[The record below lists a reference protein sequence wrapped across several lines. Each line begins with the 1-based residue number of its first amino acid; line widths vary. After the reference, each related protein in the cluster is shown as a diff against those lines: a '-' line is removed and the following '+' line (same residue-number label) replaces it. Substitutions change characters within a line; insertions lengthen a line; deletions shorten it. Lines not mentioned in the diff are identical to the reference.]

1 MWEWQQ
7 EQLSCSGKHLQHN
20 QRTYLCVFICPAAA
34 AAGSVCQ
41 CAAGRIPCVWLQLLQ
56 ASLHTLMCKSLLRS
70 ARTRAHLQAIV
81 VPDIWF
87 GLANLQA
94 GRTTR
99 QHLYCCYVTAAYMQW
114 TLRRHSTLRLCIV
127 GCIIQLKHLQGVV
140 AASQRTSPLFETAP
154 LQWSKQFLLC
164 ARRCANSLHVLY
176 CVPRPCAFLE
186 CLQPAALAQLSGF
199 FSLHV
204 GHCACPGGEGPFQTC
219 EHTLRCSVLL
229 QSVLLAIATLL
240 VTLSVFMLQQ
250 GWHFYDGTLCL
261 KLLPADASCH
271 IMCATQA
278 TLAFES

>member
-127 GCIIQLKHLQGVV
+127 GCIIQLKHLQEWWQHHN
-140 AASQRTSPLFETAP
+140 AH
-154 LQWSKQFLLC
+154 LLC
-164 ARRCANSLHVLY
+164 LEQCRCNGAS
-176 CVPRPCAFLE
+176 
-186 CLQPAALAQLSGF
+186 S
-199 FSLHV
+199 FSYV
-204 GHCACPGGEGPFQTC
+204 PGGVPTRFMCCIVFRALVRSLNVCSRQLWLSCLFFFTSCGALCMSRWRGP
-219 EHTLRCSVLL
+219 
-229 QSVLLAIATLL
+229 
-240 VTLSVFMLQQ
+240 
-250 GWHFYDGTLCL
+250 
-261 KLLPADASCH
+261 LPD
-271 IMCATQA
+271 M
-278 TLAFES
+278 